1 MTALLSLLQT
11 DSLPALL
18 AHVADVATTTV
29 QTATDA
35 ATASGT
41 TEGAAGAATEATG
54 LLDWVKAHGPLWLQ
68 QYGAWFIFFAFI
80 VCGIG
85 LHISE
90 DFLLIPAGAAIFHGH
105 MTWSETILAAYFGL
119 VIGDAGWI
127 WVCRNFGTRLVHSK
141 RFLRMMGPRRL
152 LEAKYAME
160 QRGVIVLILARFIPG
175 TRTPVLTMSG
185 ILHMPWWKFLAVE
198 FSTVAITA
206 PVQIGIGY
214 VAAVGYERAKGV
226 GDMLSLGLAGIALV
240 VAGFFAVRWWKQA
253 KARKGPRPRSP
264 VSWLRTFGRGSHASA
279 HSSVQG
285 SRITTTRS

>member
-1 MTALLSLLQT
+1 MIALLGLIQF
-11 DSLPALL
+11 DQLPALL
-18 AHVADVATTTV
+18 AQAADVAATTG
-29 QTATDA
+29 QAATDA
-35 ATASGT
+35 ASQTGTAET
-41 TEGAAGAATEATG
+41 TG
-54 LLDWVKAHGPLWLQ
+54 LLDWVSANGPMWLQ

-119 VIGDAGWI
+119 VLGDAGWI

-160 QRGVIVLILARFIPG
+160 DRGVIVLILARFIPG
-175 TRTPVLTMSG
+175 TRTPVLTMTG

-198 FSTVAITA
+198 FSTVAVTA

-214 VAAVGYERAKGV
+214 VAAIGYEQAKGF
-226 GDMLSLGLAGIALV
+226 GDMLTLGLAGVALV

-264 VSWLRTFGRGSHASA
+264 VSWLRTFGRGSHGGSHGGS
-279 HSSVQG
+279 HSSRL
-285 SRITTTRS
+285 STPSS